1 LADGE
6 EVDLW
11 SARDALVLK
20 ALTMVLADVL
30 PVSAR
35 CTHVKGHGGA
45 KAAVRQVHN
54 HLTANSFVLRTDVK
68 SFYASIDHLLLMD
81 RLAFYIGDR
90 HILNLLGQYLRR
102 SSERGGEFWDY
113 EKGISLGCPLSPL
126 IGAFFLNALDER
138 MEKSGLFYVRFMDDI
153 LVLSPTRWKLRHAV
167 KAVNEVLG
175 SLRMEKHP
183 EKTFIGPIERGFDF
197 LGYHFNPAGLTV
209 AHETVVRFVARATR
223 LYEQE
228 PEEAF
233 ASTQLGLY
241 VRRWIAWVGA
251 GIGGIDPAPAN
262 TAIANV
268 QRYERCFI
276 L

>member
-1 LADGE
+1 LAAGRFRFGLLTRITSADGE

-20 ALTMVLADVL
+20 ALTIVLADVL

-35 CTHVKGHGGA
+35 CAHVKGHGGA

-102 SSERGGEFWDY
+102 TSERGGEFWDY

-126 IGAFFLNALDER
+126 IITPMFKHHPHG
-138 MEKSGLFYVRFMDDI
+138 
-153 LVLSPTRWKLRHAV
+153 TRA
-167 KAVNEVLG
+167 
-175 SLRMEKHP
+175 
-183 EKTFIGPIERGFDF
+183 
-197 LGYHFNPAGLTV
+197 HF
-209 AHETVVRFVARATR
+209 R
-223 LYEQE
+223 
-228 PEEAF
+228 
-233 ASTQLGLY
+233 
-241 VRRWIAWVGA
+241 
-251 GIGGIDPAPAN
+251 
-262 TAIANV
+262 
-268 QRYERCFI
+268 
-276 L
+276 